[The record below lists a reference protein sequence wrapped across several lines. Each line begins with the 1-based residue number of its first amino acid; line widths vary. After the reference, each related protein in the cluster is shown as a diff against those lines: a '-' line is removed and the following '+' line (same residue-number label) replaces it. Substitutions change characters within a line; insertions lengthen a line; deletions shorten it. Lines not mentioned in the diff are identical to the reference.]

1 MKWNRIGAFFILLAI
16 SSIIACTTEPDL
28 TGVPEVKFRTDIQR
42 IMSANCSFE
51 GCHDGKDEG
60 SLIGYDNVM
69 SFGGVKAGDAHKSTL
84 YRVSTGRSFEKMP
97 PSGYNEVSADDLKL
111 MYVWIMQG
119 AKNN

>member
-1 MKWNRIGAFFILLAI
+1 MKWNKIGAFFILLAI

-28 TGVPEVKFRTDIQR
+28 TGVPEVKFSTDIQR
-42 IMSANCSFE
+42 IMSANCSFD
-51 GCHDGKDEG
+51 GCHDGKDES

-69 SFGGVKAGDAHKSTL
+69 SFGDVKAGNAHKSTL

-97 PSGYNEVSADDLKL
+97 PSGYNEVTADDLKL
-111 MYVWIMQG
+111 MYVWIEQG